1 MTDFDPLFTHGGPD
15 ALGAAVHD
23 FSTNA
28 NACGPCPEAMELVR
42 AADASRYP
50 DPAYTALRE
59 QLAAMH
65 GVEAWRIVLA
75 AGASEFIRRITT
87 WVALED
93 RGGHGE
99 VVLPPMSYGDYAASA
114 RALGLQVVR
123 APHAARRPRLAWCCD
138 PSAPLGQAQQG
149 IGETIDALPA
159 GVPCV
164 LDRAYEPLRLEGRLA
179 LNQRQLDRVWQMWSP
194 NKSLG
199 MTGVRAAYAIA
210 PTDAPDAVRALLR
223 LAASWPVGADGV
235 AMLSAWPRPGVQQ
248 WLSESLVTLREW
260 KASQAALCGE
270 MGWQVWPSDANFHVA
285 KPGGA
290 DFAGLLKRLRAEGIK
305 LRDCAS
311 FGPPGHVRMGVL
323 PPASQQALKDAWTS
337 AA

>member
-1 MTDFDPLFTHGGPD
+1 MTDADSLFTHGGPD
-15 ALGAAVHD
+15 ALGAAAHD

-28 NACGPCPEAMELVR
+28 NACGPSPGAMELVR
-42 AADASRYP
+42 AADLSRYP

-65 GVEAWRIVLA
+65 GVDARRIVLA

-87 WVALED
+87 WVALEN
-93 RGGHGE
+93 RNGHGE
-99 VVLPPMSYGDYAASA
+99 AALPAMSYGDYAASA

-123 APHAARRPRLAWCCD
+123 APHAARRPWLAWCCD

-149 IGETIDALPA
+149 IGETVDALPE

-179 LNQRQLDRVWQMWSP
+179 LNQRQLNRVWQMWSP
-194 NKSLG
+194 NKALG

-210 PTDAPDAVRALLR
+210 PADAQDAVRTLLR

-235 AMLSAWPRPGVQQ
+235 AMLSAWTQPGVQQ
-248 WLSESLVTLREW
+248 WLRDSLVTLRAW
-260 KASQAALCGE
+260 KASQTALCSE

-285 KPGGA
+285 KPGA
-290 DFAGLLKRLRAEGIK
+290 DDFAALLKRLRAAGIK
-305 LRDCAS
+305 LRDCTS
-311 FGPPGHVRMGVL
+311 FGLPGHVRMGVL
-323 PPASQQALKDAWTS
+323 PPASQQALKEAWTS

>member
-1 MTDFDPLFTHGGPD
+1 MTDADSLFTHGGPD
-15 ALGAAVHD
+15 ALGAPAHD

-28 NACGPCPEAMELVR
+28 NACGPCPGAMELVR
-42 AADASRYP
+42 AADLSRYP
-50 DPAYTALRE
+50 DPTYTALRE

-99 VVLPPMSYGDYAASA
+99 VVLPAMSYGDYAASA

-149 IGETIDALPA
+149 IGETVDALPD

-194 NKSLG
+194 NKALG

-210 PTDAPDAVRALLR
+210 PADAQKAVNALLR

-235 AMLSAWPRPGVQQ
+235 AMLAAWTQPGVQR
-248 WLSESLVTLREW
+248 WLCDSLVTLRAW

-285 KPGGA
+285 KPGGD
-290 DFAGLLKRLRAEGIK
+290 DFAGLLKRLRAAGIK
-305 LRDCAS
+305 LRDCTS
-311 FGPPGHVRMGVL
+311 FGLPGHVRMGVL
-323 PPASQQALKDAWTS
+323 PPASQQALQEAWTS
-337 AA
+337 AV

>member
-1 MTDFDPLFTHGGPD
+1 MTDADSLFTHGGPD
-15 ALGAAVHD
+15 ALGAPAHD

-28 NACGPCPEAMELVR
+28 NACGPSPGAMELVR
-42 AADASRYP
+42 AADLSRYP

-59 QLAAMH
+59 QVAAMH
-65 GVEAWRIVLA
+65 GVDAWRIVLA

-87 WVALED
+87 WVALEN
-93 RGGHGE
+93 RNGHGE
-99 VVLPPMSYGDYAASA
+99 AALPAMSYGDYAASA

-123 APHAARRPRLAWCCD
+123 APHAARRPWLAWCCD

-149 IGETIDALPA
+149 IGETVDALPE

-179 LNQRQLDRVWQMWSP
+179 LNQRQLNRVWQMWSP
-194 NKSLG
+194 NKALG

-210 PTDAPDAVRALLR
+210 PADAQDAVRTLLR

-235 AMLSAWPRPGVQQ
+235 AMLSAWTQPGVQQ
-248 WLSESLVTLREW
+248 WLRDSLVTLRAW
-260 KASQAALCGE
+260 KASQTALCSE

-285 KPGGA
+285 KPGA
-290 DFAGLLKRLRAEGIK
+290 DDFAALLKRLRAAGIK
-305 LRDCAS
+305 LRDCTS
-311 FGPPGHVRMGVL
+311 FGLPGHVRMGVL
-323 PPASQQALKDAWTS
+323 PPASQQALKEAWTS

>member
-1 MTDFDPLFTHGGPD
+1 MTDADSLFTHGGPD
-15 ALGAAVHD
+15 ALGAPAHD

-28 NACGPCPEAMELVR
+28 NACGPSPGAMELVS
-42 AADASRYP
+42 AADLSRYP

-65 GVEAWRIVLA
+65 GVDARRIVLA

-87 WVALED
+87 WVALEN
-93 RGGHGE
+93 RNGHGE
-99 VVLPPMSYGDYAASA
+99 AALPAMSYGDYAASA

-123 APHAARRPRLAWCCD
+123 APHAARRPWLAWCCD

-149 IGETIDALPA
+149 IGETVDALPE

-194 NKSLG
+194 NKALG

-210 PTDAPDAVRALLR
+210 PADAQDAVRTLLR

-235 AMLSAWPRPGVQQ
+235 AMLSAWTQPGVQQ
-248 WLSESLVTLREW
+248 WLSDSLVTLRAW
-260 KASQAALCGE
+260 KASQTALCSE

-285 KPGGA
+285 KPSA
-290 DFAGLLKRLRAEGIK
+290 DDFAGLLKRLRAAGIK
-305 LRDCAS
+305 LRDCTS
-311 FGPPGHVRMGVL
+311 FGLPGHVRMGVL
-323 PPASQQALKDAWTS
+323 PPASQHALKEAWTG